1 MAATQRPPRA
11 GRRVKSVRQKTQT
24 IGESTKILGDSGWQD
39 LFASRTLALLLTTFL
54 THPEATFYQRE
65 LVDAAGTRLYTV
77 QRALIRL
84 EKVGLIIRTP
94 RGNRVYYQANRRHPA
109 FEDLKRVIL
118 KTMGLGDA
126 LRRALAPLAGRVCFA
141 FVYGSFACGEET
153 AESDIDLLLVGDLK
167 LREAAALLGPVG
179 RELGRE
185 LNPVAYPTAEFKSK
199 AQEGHHFITEVMKGG
214 KIFLIGDEDDLRRV
228 VS

>member
-1 MAATQRPPRA
+1 MAALQHHPHA
-11 GRRVKSVRQKTQT
+11 GRRVKSVRQKTQD

-39 LFASRTLALLLTTFL
+39 LFASRTLARLLTTFL
-54 THPEATFYQRE
+54 THPEAIFYQRE
-65 LVDAAGTRLYTV
+65 LVNAAGARLYTV

-84 EKVGLIIRTP
+84 EKAGLIIRAP

-118 KTMGLGDA
+118 KTMGLGDV
-126 LRRALAPLAGRVCFA
+126 LRRALGPLAGRVSFA
-141 FVYGSFACGEET
+141 FIYGSYARGEET
-153 AESDIDLLLVGDLK
+153 AESDLDLLLVGNLK

-185 LNPVAYPTAEFKSK
+185 LNPVVYPPAEFKNK
-199 AQEGHHFITEVMKGG
+199 AKEGHHFITAVLKGD
-214 KIFLIGDEDDLRRV
+214 KIFLVGGEDDLRRV
-228 VS
+228 VG